1 MEVVCLRDDP
11 YIVNLVN
18 YVSLVANSSLQH
30 ATMPTPGQIIERN
43 ARFFPQRTALV
54 CGDRR
59 LTHAQYA
66 ARVERLAHG
75 LHTRGLQRGERLA
88 ILAMNGIEYLEV
100 YGAAEWS
107 GVVLVTVNWRLAAAE
122 IEWILDHAKPR
133 ALVFEAQYAAMVESL
148 RSRMRGIECWICIGE
163 DAECPAWAEPYDA
176 LLATDPPTRLAPSAH
191 EDDPL
196 CIIYTSGT
204 TGRPKGVVQ
213 SHRAHACL
221 AETLSSEL
229 RLGGDDRLLAIAP
242 LFHIGAR
249 SLASGAQWRG
259 GAVVVQ
265 RGFDAQAVLRCIA
278 RERITAIHLVPTM
291 VQALLDAP
299 DFGTHDLSSL
309 RMLMYAAAPMPLPL
323 LRRAMAAFGRILV
336 NGYGQTEINLPTL
349 LHAWQHQPDGTPEQL
364 RRLASV
370 GQAHPRSSLR
380 IVADDGRDC
389 AAGESGEVLAR
400 SDTAMSGYWNNA
412 EATAQTLRDGW
423 VHTGDVGYLDDEGYL
438 FLVDRKKDMIISGG
452 ENIYSREVEQALL
465 EHPAVRDAA
474 VIGVPDAY
482 WGEAVKAVVVL
493 EDGVT
498 ADEATLIAHAR
509 GLIAPYKCPKSVAFV
524 DALPMLPTG
533 KVSKRALRE
542 RYARVAA
549 VSRSTP

>member
-1 MEVVCLRDDP
+1 
-11 YIVNLVN
+11 
-18 YVSLVANSSLQH
+18 
-30 ATMPTPGQIIERN
+30 MPTPGQIIERN
-43 ARFFPQRTALV
+43 ARFFPHRTALR
-54 CGDRR
+54 CGEQS
-59 LTHAQYA
+59 LTHAAYA
-66 ARVERLAHG
+66 ARVRRLAAG
-75 LHTRGLQRGERLA
+75 LGLRGLRRGERVA

-122 IEWILDHAKPR
+122 IEWILGDARPR
-133 ALVFEAQYAAMVESL
+133 ALLFEARYAALVEGL
-148 RSRMRGIECWICIGE
+148 RPRLRGIECWVCIGE
-163 DAECPAWAEPYDA
+163 AALCPAWAEAYDT
-176 LLATDPPTRLAPSAH
+176 LLDASDAPESTPSAGA
-191 EDDPL
+191 DDPL

-213 SHRAHACL
+213 SHGAYACL

-229 RLGGDDRLLAIAP
+229 RLAGDDRLLAIAP

-259 GAVVVQ
+259 GAVVIQ

-291 VQALLDAP
+291 VQALLDVP
-299 DFGTHDLSSL
+299 DFAEHDLSSL

-323 LRRAMAAFGRILV
+323 LRRAMAAFGPILV
-336 NGYGQTEINLPTL
+336 NGYGQTEVNLPTL
-349 LHAWQHQPDGTPEQL
+349 LHAWQHQPDGTPEQV

-370 GQAHPRSSLR
+370 GQPHPRSQLR
-380 IVADDGRDC
+380 IVADDGSEC
-389 AAGESGEVLAR
+389 ATGEPGEVLAR
-400 SDTAMSGYWNNA
+400 CDTTMIGYWNNPD
-412 EATAQTLRDGW
+412 ATTQTLRDGW
-423 VHTGDVGYLDDEGYL
+423 VHTGDIGYLDNEGYL

-474 VIGVPDAY
+474 VIGVPDAH

-493 EDGVT
+493 KGGFA

-509 GLIAPYKCPKSVAFV
+509 SLIASYKCPKTVLFV
-524 DALPMLPTG
+524 DALPLLPTG
-533 KVSKRALRE
+533 KVSKRELRE
-542 RYARVAA
+542 RFAGARH
-549 VSRSTP
+549 